1 MEVGADYSK
10 NCNFYLD
17 QKKYFLNLLLTFLKS
32 ADLTGVN

>member
-17 QKKYFLNLLLTFLKS
+17 QKKAFLNLSLSFLKE
-32 ADLTGVN
+32 DDGTGAN